1 MFHHY
6 VRKWEENVLAQW
18 SNFMSL
24 IQRRTSVTT
33 FIESQLS
40 YRSLVWMFHDRIVN
54 KKINHLHE
62 RALLIFYKYYISS
75 FEDLL
80 KRDKSVTAHHR
91 NIQSLVI
98 ELFKV
103 KQSLSNSV
111 LRNIF

>member
-6 VRKWEENVLAQW
+6 VRKWEENVLARW

-24 IQRRTSVTT
+24 IQRRTSMTT

-40 YRSLVWMFHDRIVN
+40 YCSLVWMFHDRIVN

-80 KRDKSVTAHHR
+80 KRDKFIYLFIYLSTILLLIGV
-91 NIQSLVI
+91 NSLI
-98 ELFKV
+98 
-103 KQSLSNSV
+103 
-111 LRNIF
+111 IFNVFMTQ